1 MNHVDTQDAIAHY
14 LSNCGAD
21 ATHGR
26 EQPEYLGL
34 SLRKRHEIL
43 QRNPAMAA
51 DWAAQYAQWSVHAD
65 SHYRCLTS
73 TREVE
78 APWYRLGVKDTVD
91 VQGLPTRLGLRSY
104 RHYPQRSAEAL
115 TFLDPRI
122 ALTCKVATTELN
134 IAFGAGCRNPRFP
147 SIDPSGSS
155 TGSAVSVAAGLC
167 DISLGTD
174 VLGSVRWPASHCG
187 MVGLRMTQKAES
199 LAGVFPLSPRMDAL
213 GWVARSADDLDLLFP
228 LLGLEP
234 LLGQQQPLKERYR
247 VAMLEHALDPA
258 LTSAAM
264 LDTLGQARS
273 ALADLDMAPAEVA
286 MPDLWA
292 CRGDAWQLC
301 ARDAWLASAAWARRF
316 DCELHWSTLSALKVG
331 EGVSDADYRRIHQRM
346 DNIRSG
352 IDAWFDNA
360 QVDFVVFPMD
370 PNRPFDRRNPQPG
383 DSTIPSPADDG
394 YEQKISF
401 TPLASFS
408 GLPAITV
415 PICLSAD
422 GKAPLA
428 VQIMG
433 RRDSE
438 RQLLDIAKRLQ
449 ALTGLLP
456 TRRLQ
461 V

>member
-1 MNHVDTQDAIAHY
+1 MSHVDTQATIAHY
-14 LSNCGAD
+14 LNTCGAP
-21 ATHGR
+21 ASTGR

-34 SLRKRHEIL
+34 SLRKRHELL
-43 QRNPAMAA
+43 QRNPALAV
-51 DWAAQYAQWSVHAD
+51 DWAAQHDAWRDHAD

-73 TREVE
+73 TRPVE
-78 APWYRLGVKDTVD
+78 APWFRLGVKDTVD
-91 VQGLPTRLGLRSY
+91 VAGLPTRLGLRSY

-115 TFLDPRI
+115 RFLDPRI
-122 ALTCKVATTELN
+122 ALTGKVATTELN
-134 IAFGAGCRNPRFP
+134 IAFGAGCVNPHFP
-147 SIDPSGSS
+147 GIDPSGSS

-187 MVGLRMTQKAES
+187 MVGLRMTQKATS

-213 GWVARSADDLDLLFP
+213 GWVTRSADDLDHLFP

-234 LLGQQQPLKERYR
+234 LLGDQQPLKQHYR
-247 VAMLEHALDPA
+247 VGVLEHALDTA
-258 LTSAAM
+258 LTSPAM
-264 LDTLGQARS
+264 LAMLGQARA
-273 ALADLDMAPAEVA
+273 ALAELNMPSREVA
-286 MPDLWA
+286 MPELWA

-316 DCELHWSTLSALKVG
+316 DCDLHWSTLSALKVG
-331 EGVSDADYRRIHQRM
+331 EGVSDSDYQRIQHRM
-346 DNIRSG
+346 DNVRVG
-352 IDAWFDNA
+352 IDAWFDAA
-360 QVDFVVFPMD
+360 QVDFVLFPMD

-383 DSTIPSPADDG
+383 DSTIPSPDDHD
-394 YEQKISF
+394 YAQKISF

-438 RQLLDIAKRLQ
+438 RQLLDVAKRLQ
-449 ALTGLLP
+449 GLVGLLP

>member
-1 MNHVDTQDAIAHY
+1 MSHADTQGTIAHY
-14 LSNCGAD
+14 LNHCGAPL
-21 ATHGR
+21 ASGR

-34 SLRKRHEIL
+34 SLRKRLEL
-43 QRNPAMAA
+43 LERSPALAA
-51 DWAAQYAQWSVHAD
+51 DWAAQYEAWRDHAD

-73 TREVE
+73 TRPAE
-78 APWYRLGVKDTVD
+78 APWVRLGVKDTVD
-91 VQGLPTRLGLRSY
+91 VAGLPTRLGLRSY

-115 TFLDPRI
+115 SHLDPRI
-122 ALTCKVATTELN
+122 ALTSKVATTELN
-134 IAFGAGCRNPRFP
+134 IAFGAGCRNPHFP
-147 SIDPSGSS
+147 TIDPSGSS

-187 MVGLRMTQKAES
+187 MVGLRMTHKAAS

-213 GWVARSADDLDLLFP
+213 GWVTRSADDLALLLPMLGLGP
-228 LLGLEP
+228 LLGD
-234 LLGQQQPLKERYR
+234 QQPLKQQYR
-247 VAMLEHALDPA
+247 VGVLEHALDPA
-258 LTSAAM
+258 LTSAPM
-264 LDTLGQARS
+264 LDMLSQDRI
-273 ALADLDMAPAEVA
+273 ALADLGMAPREVA

-331 EGVSDADYRRIHQRM
+331 EGVSDSDYSRIHARM
-346 DNIRSG
+346 DAVRAG
-352 IDAWFDNA
+352 IDAWFEAA
-360 QVDFVVFPMD
+360 QVDVVIFPMD
-370 PNRPFDRRNPQPG
+370 PNRPFDRRSPQPG
-383 DSTIPSPADDG
+383 DSTIPSPDDHD
-394 YEQKISF
+394 YAQKIGF

-415 PICLSAD
+415 PIALSAD

-428 VQIMG
+428 IQIMG

-438 RQLLDIAKRLQ
+438 QQLLDIAKRVQ
-449 ALTGLLP
+449 ALIGLLP

>member
-1 MNHVDTQDAIAHY
+1 MSHADTQNTIAHY
-14 LSNCGAD
+14 LNHCGAPLD
-21 ATHGR
+21 SGR

-34 SLRKRHEIL
+34 SLRKRLELL
-43 QRNPAMAA
+43 QRSPALAA
-51 DWAAQYAQWSVHAD
+51 DWAAQYDAWRDHAD

-73 TREVE
+73 TRPAE
-78 APWYRLGVKDTVD
+78 APWFRLGVKDTVD
-91 VQGLPTRLGLRSY
+91 VAGLPTRLGLRSY
-104 RHYPQRSAEAL
+104 RHYPQRSAK
-115 TFLDPRI
+115 
-122 ALTCKVATTELN
+122 ALTCLDSRIVLTSKVATTELN
-134 IAFGAGCRNPRFP
+134 IAFGAGCRNPHYP

-187 MVGLRMTQKAES
+187 MVGLRMTQKAAS

-213 GWVARSADDLDLLFP
+213 GWVTRSADDLDLLLPWLGLAP
-228 LLGLEP
+228 LLGD
-234 LLGQQQPLKERYR
+234 QQPLKPHYR
-247 VAMLEHALDPA
+247 VGLLAHALDPA
-258 LTSAAM
+258 LTSAPM
-264 LDTLGQARS
+264 LDMLGQART
-273 ALADLDMAPAEVA
+273 AFADLGMTPRDVA
-286 MPDLWA
+286 MPELWA

-316 DCELHWSTLSALKVG
+316 DSELHWSTLSALKVG
-331 EGVSDADYRRIHQRM
+331 EGVSDSDYQRIHGRM
-346 DNIRSG
+346 DAVRAG
-352 IDAWFDNA
+352 IDAWFDSA

-383 DSTIPSPADDG
+383 DSTIPSPHDHD
-394 YEQKISF
+394 YPQKIGF

-415 PICLSAD
+415 PVALSAD

-428 VQIMG
+428 IQIMG

-438 RQLLDIAKRLQ
+438 QQLLDIAKRLQ
-449 ALTGLLP
+449 ALIGLLP

>member
-1 MNHVDTQDAIAHY
+1 MSLASTQDTISRY

-21 ATHGR
+21 ASSGR
-26 EQPEYLGL
+26 EQPEYLAL
-34 SLRKRHEIL
+34 SLRKRHALL
-43 QRNPAMAA
+43 QRQPDLAAEWAM
-51 DWAAQYAQWSVHAD
+51 QYSQWQVHAD
-65 SHYRCLTS
+65 STYRCLTS
-73 TREVE
+73 TREAL

-91 VQGLPTRLGLRSY
+91 VAGLPTRLGLRAY
-104 RHYPQRSAEAL
+104 RHYPQHSAAAL
-115 TFLDPRI
+115 TGLDPRI

-134 IAFGAGCRNPRFP
+134 IAFGAGCVNPHFP

-187 MVGLRMTQKAES
+187 MVGLRMTQKAQN
-199 LAGVFPLSPRMDAL
+199 LGGVFPLSPRMDAL
-213 GWVARSADDLDLLFP
+213 GWVTRSADDLEWLWP
-228 LLGLEP
+228 LLGLDP
-234 LLGQQQPLKERYR
+234 LLGQQRVRKPHYR
-247 VAMLEHALDPA
+247 VALLEQALDPA
-258 LTSAAM
+258 LTSPAM
-264 LDTLGQARS
+264 LDMLGQART
-273 ALADLDMAPAEVA
+273 ALAELGMPAQAVGMAQ
-286 MPDLWA
+286 LWA

-301 ARDAWLASAAWARRF
+301 ARDAWLASAAWMRRF
-316 DCELHWSTLSALKVG
+316 DCELHWSTLSALQVG
-331 EGVSDADYRRIHQRM
+331 EGVSDAEYRRIQQRM
-346 DNIRSG
+346 DQLRAG
-352 IDAWFDNA
+352 IDAWFDSA
-360 QVDFVVFPMD
+360 GLDFVVFPMD

-383 DSTIPSPADDG
+383 DSTIPSPADAD
-394 YEQKISF
+394 YAQKISF

-415 PICLSAD
+415 PICLSSD

-428 VQIMG
+428 LQIMG

-438 RQLLDIAKRLQ
+438 WQLLDIATRLQ
-449 ALTGLLP
+449 GLIGLLP

>member
-1 MNHVDTQDAIAHY
+1 MTHANTQDTIAHY
-14 LSNCGAD
+14 FSHCA
-21 ATHGR
+21 AEGR
-26 EQPEYLGL
+26 ERPEYLAL
-34 SLRKRHEIL
+34 SLRKRLEL
-43 QRNPAMAA
+43 LERNPALAA
-51 DWAAQYAQWSVHAD
+51 DWAAQYEGWSEHAD

-73 TREVE
+73 TRSFT
-78 APWYRLGVKDTVD
+78 APWLRLGVKDTVD
-91 VQGLPTRLGLRSY
+91 VAGFPTRLGLRSY
-104 RHYPQRSAEAL
+104 RHYPKRTADAL
-115 TFLDPRI
+115 TSLDPRI
-122 ALTCKVATTELN
+122 ALTAKVATTELN
-134 IAFGAGCRNPRFP
+134 IGFGAGCRNPYFP
-147 SIDPSGSS
+147 TIDPSGSS

-187 MVGLRMTQKAES
+187 MVGLRMTQKAAS
-199 LAGVFPLSPRMDAL
+199 LGGVFPLSPRMDAL
-213 GWVARSADDLDLLFP
+213 GWVTRSADDLDLLFP

-234 LLGQQQPLKERYR
+234 LLGEQQPVKASYR
-247 VAMLEHALDPA
+247 IGVLEHALDPS

-264 LDTLGQARS
+264 LDMLAQARS
-273 ALADLDMAPAEVA
+273 ALADLGMPPSEVS
-286 MPDLWA
+286 MPELWA

-316 DCELHWSTLSALKVG
+316 DCELHWSTNSALAVG
-331 EGVSDADYRRIHQRM
+331 AGVSDADYQRIHQRM
-346 DNIRSG
+346 DQVRAG
-352 IDAWFDNA
+352 IDAWFDSA
-360 QVDFVVFPMD
+360 KVDFVVFPMD

-383 DSTIPSPADDG
+383 DSTIPSPADADYG
-394 YEQKISF
+394 QKIGF

-415 PICLSAD
+415 PISLSAD

-438 RQLLDIAKRLQ
+438 RQLVDIAKRLQ
-449 ALTGLLP
+449 ALVGPLP
-456 TRRLQ
+456 TRRLP

>member
-1 MNHVDTQDAIAHY
+1 MTHADTQATIAHY
-14 LSNCGAD
+14 LASCGPAND
-21 ATHGR
+21 MGR
-26 EQPEYLGL
+26 EQPAYLGL
-34 SLRKRHEIL
+34 SLRKRHALL
-43 QRNPAMAA
+43 QRTPGLAA
-51 DWAAQYAQWSVHAD
+51 EWAAQHDQWSVHAD

-73 TREVE
+73 SRAVE

-91 VQGLPTRLGLRSY
+91 VAGLPTRLGLRSY

-115 TFLDPRI
+115 TFLDPRV

-134 IAFGAGCRNPRFP
+134 IAFGAGCHNPHFP
-147 SIDPSGSS
+147 TIDPSGSS

-187 MVGLRMTQKAES
+187 MVGLRMTQKAAS
-199 LAGVFPLSPRMDAL
+199 LGGVFPLSPRMDAL
-213 GWVARSADDLDLLFP
+213 GWVTRSADDLDLLFP

-234 LLGQQQPLKERYR
+234 LLGQQQPLKDTYR
-247 VAMLEHALDPA
+247 VALLEHALDPS
-258 LTSAAM
+258 LTSPAM
-264 LDTLGQARS
+264 LDMLGQAGN
-273 ALADLDMAPAEVA
+273 ALAELGMAPGEVA
-286 MPDLWA
+286 MPELWA

-301 ARDAWLASAAWARRF
+301 ARDAWLASAAWMRRF

-331 EGVSDADYRRIHQRM
+331 EGVADRDYQRIQQRM
-346 DNIRSG
+346 DGIRG
-352 IDAWFDNA
+352 AIDAWFDAA

-370 PNRPFDRRNPQPG
+370 PNRPFDRRDPQPG
-383 DSTIPSPADDG
+383 DSTIPSPADEG
-394 YEQKISF
+394 YAQKLSF

-415 PICLSAD
+415 PICLSHD

-449 ALTGLLP
+449 AVTGLLP
-456 TRRLQ
+456 SRRLQ

>member
-1 MNHVDTQDAIAHY
+1 MTHADTQAAIADY
-14 LSNCGAD
+14 LATCGTD
-21 ATHGR
+21 PSTGR

-34 SLRKRHEIL
+34 SLRNRHEVL
-43 QRNPAMAA
+43 QRTPALAA
-51 DWAAQYAQWSVHAD
+51 EWAAHYAHWSVHAD

-73 TREVE
+73 TRPAES
-78 APWYRLGVKDTVD
+78 PWYRLGVKDTVD
-91 VQGLPTRLGLRSY
+91 VAGLPTRLGLRSY

-134 IAFGAGCRNPRFP
+134 IAFGAGCRNPHYP
-147 SIDPSGSS
+147 TIDPSGSS

-187 MVGLRMTQKAES
+187 MVGLRMTQKAAS
-199 LAGVFPLSPRMDAL
+199 LGGVFPLSPRMDAL
-213 GWVARSADDLDLLFP
+213 GWVTRSADDLDLLFP

-234 LLGQQQPLKERYR
+234 LLGQQQPIKDRYR
-247 VAMLEHALDPA
+247 VAVLEHALDPA
-258 LTSAAM
+258 LTSPAM
-264 LDTLGQARS
+264 LDMLGQARS
-273 ALADLDMAPAEVA
+273 ALADLGMAPSDVA
-286 MPDLWA
+286 MPELWA

-331 EGVSDADYRRIHQRM
+331 EGVSDGDYRRIHQRM
-346 DNIRSG
+346 DSIRAG
-352 IDAWFDNA
+352 IDAWFDEA

-370 PNRPFDRRNPQPG
+370 PNRPFDLRHPQPG
-383 DSTIPSPADDG
+383 DSTIPSPADAD
-394 YEQKISF
+394 YAQKISF

-415 PICLSAD
+415 PISQSTD
-422 GKAPLA
+422 GKAALA

-449 ALTGLLP
+449 ALVGLVP
-456 TRRLQ
+456 ADTQ
-461 V
+461 AQ